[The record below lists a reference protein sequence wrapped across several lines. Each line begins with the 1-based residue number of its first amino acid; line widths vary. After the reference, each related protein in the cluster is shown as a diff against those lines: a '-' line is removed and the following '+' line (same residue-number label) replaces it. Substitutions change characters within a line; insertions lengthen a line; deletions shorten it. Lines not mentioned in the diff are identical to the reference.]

1 MKNRVKLIVALLAS
15 VLVVCGMFTLTSFA
29 ADGDSTPASKHTHT
43 WSAKTE
49 ADNKVMVKCD
59 PSDESMDCWFWN
71 HITLNAADMV
81 YDGEAYD
88 YESLVSFDVTNNNS
102 KNPKMLHD
110 GIAYSALEFYNV
122 GVQQTKENALK
133 EAPVEA
139 GSYVVRAQLV
149 DEATGKAIPNS
160 YMTASFKIREF
171 YVALSE
177 EYLPGQN
184 ITGEEGIRDKGQVH
198 GDSIDEEKA
207 SVVYEFLNL
216 DKRNSKYT
224 LDTPDT
230 VGNYRAKATLY
241 KAVYDEEGK
250 IAGAEAVAV
259 AYDEFKIRKA
269 VKEDVSLEVYLVK
282 DPKALLKIDPD
293 AVRFND
299 YNQYKEVVGKLV
311 KEGYLQEGTDNAVY
325 GDAVLFVPIFGEGD
339 KVVYSPKL
347 YGLKTVKYR
356 ERLIYKPYVAGLTK
370 PSADTTND
378 MVVTIQA
385 SRNNEKIAVEPQ
397 RVLFGTADPKV
408 TVKPAARENLVFT
421 DRYQKLVTPGSAIGG
436 TIEYTVVNDENS
448 DLTLSTLK
456 WSKNVPTA
464 IKAGKYYVGYRIK
477 AANGNYH
484 DIAGGIIEVSIAAEA
499 SDESAQPADDEEEE
513 FDWLA
518 PGKVTKLNVTK
529 RGRKSV
535 NFRFRRVSD
544 ATYYEYRI
552 TDKKGKTVVES
563 TPATAIGQ
571 KVSRYINSGKI
582 TGLKGNTWYKVKVR
596 AVYDENTEAE
606 DGNPKVVHHYGD
618 WSKTVKFRTK

>member
-29 ADGDSTPASKHTHT
+29 EDKTPAPAHTHA
-43 WSAKTE
+43 WSLHSSSGGNHLQFTCTPECKE
-49 ADNKVMVKCD
+49 FNKWIVVELTAPD
-59 PSDESMDCWFWN
+59 S
-71 HITLNAADMV
+71 V

-88 YESLVSFDVTNNNS
+88 EELAFKITENLNATA
-102 KNPKMLHD
+102 PEL
-110 GIAYSALEFYNV
+110 ALGTPVYN
-122 GVQQTKENALK
+122 TPDHK
-133 EAPVEA
+133 APTEA
-139 GSYVVRAQLV
+139 GEYAVTVPLLN
-149 DEATGKAIPNS
+149 GKTEIGT
-160 YMTASFKIREF
+160 MTASFRIREF

-184 ITGEEGIRDKGQVH
+184 ISGEEGIRDKGQVH
-198 GDSIDEEKA
+198 GDPIDEEKA

-230 VGNYRAKATLY
+230 VGDYRAKATLY

-269 VKEDVSLEVYLVK
+269 VKEDVSLDVYLIK

-311 KEGYLQEGTDNAVY
+311 EEGYLQEGTSNAVY

-356 ERLIYKPYVAGLTK
+356 ERHIYKPYVAGLTK

-518 PGKVTKLNVTK
+518 PDKVTRLSVTK

-544 ATYYEYRI
+544 ATYYEYKI

-563 TPATAIGQ
+563 TADTAIGQ
-571 KVSRYINSGKI
+571 KVSRYIHSGKI

-596 AVYDENTEAE
+596 AVYVENTED
-606 DGNPKVVHHYGD
+606 DGGKAITVPHFGD